1 MGIVQT
7 CIQFVIGANVSLRSV
22 PRLFGI
28 LYGDTLEPHSVV
40 PEASSVRWWLLRLGL
55 YALREPL
62 PQADDWAYIIDHS
75 VQIGTVKVCLI
86 LGIRLSDVPYPQ
98 RALRHE
104 DMRVID
110 VIPVQTSTGEIV
122 AAQLEK
128 ASLRTGIPR
137 QIVSD
142 GGSDVKKGAEL
153 FAQTHPQ
160 TAVSYDAAHHGAI
173 VLKRCFE
180 NDAEWKDYTSQLGQ
194 VKSRIQQTLDA
205 FLMSPSLRPKARY
218 MNLKSLLKWSRQILK
233 LLDRGSAGGR
243 ASERTEARYGWL
255 REYRESIERWSR
267 WEATVSTSVAF
278 VRTRGLSRGCES
290 ELRLKLEQL
299 PSDSYDEALTNV
311 LVKFVQE
318 SSNHASIGE
327 SLVGSSEVLE
337 SVFGKW
343 KTVEHQE
350 SKSGITSLVL
360 SLGALS
366 GSWPASHVK
375 DALEAT
381 PVKHVVSWCQAF
393 LPKSVQSQR
402 QAALADVKA

>member
-1 MGIVQT
+1 VGIIQSS
-7 CIQFVIGANVSLRSV
+7 IQFVVNANVSMRSV

-28 LYGDTLEPHSVV
+28 LYGTLEPHSVV

-62 PQADDWAYIIDHS
+62 PQADDWIYIIDHS

-86 LGIRLSDVPYPQ
+86 LGIRLSDLPYPQ

-122 AAQLEK
+122 AAQLEQ

-142 GGSDVKKGAEL
+142 GGSDVKKGAQL
-153 FAQTHPQ
+153 FAHTHPR
-160 TAVSYDAAHHGAI
+160 TAVTYDAAHHGAI

-180 NDAEWKDYTSQLGQ
+180 NDAKWKDFIGKLGQ
-194 VKSRIQQTLDA
+194 VKAGIQQTLDA
-205 FLMSPSLRPKARY
+205 FLISPSLRPKARY
-218 MNLKSLLKWSRQILK
+218 MNLKSLLKWSRRILK

-243 ASERTEARYGWL
+243 ASERAEARYGWL
-255 REYRESIERWSR
+255 RAYRESIERWSR
-267 WEATVSTSVAF
+267 WEATVGTSVAF
-278 VRTRGLSRGCES
+278 VRTHGLSQGCDSALQLE
-290 ELRLKLEQL
+290 LEQL
-299 PSDSYDEALTNV
+299 PSESYDEGLAKVQLE
-311 LVKFVQE
+311 FVRE
-318 SSNHASIGE
+318 SSRQTRVGE
-327 SLVGSSEVLE
+327 LLVGSSEVLE

-360 SLGALS
+360 SLGTLL
-366 GSWPASHVK
+366 GPWPASRIK
-375 DALEAT
+375 EALEAT
-381 PVKHVVSWCQAF
+381 PVKHVVSWCQKF
-393 LPKSVQSQR
+393 LPQSVQSQR
-402 QAALADVKA
+402 QAAFANSKA

>member
-1 MGIVQT
+1 
-7 CIQFVIGANVSLRSV
+7 
-22 PRLFGI
+22 
-28 LYGDTLEPHSVV
+28 
-40 PEASSVRWWLLRLGL
+40 
-55 YALREPL
+55 
-62 PQADDWAYIIDHS
+62 
-75 VQIGTVKVCLI
+75 
-86 LGIRLSDVPYPQ
+86 
-98 RALRHE
+98 
-104 DMRVID
+104 
-110 VIPVQTSTGEIV
+110 
-122 AAQLEK
+122 
-128 ASLRTGIPR
+128 
-137 QIVSD
+137 
-142 GGSDVKKGAEL
+142 
-153 FAQTHPQ
+153 
-160 TAVSYDAAHHGAI
+160 
-173 VLKRCFE
+173 
-180 NDAEWKDYTSQLGQ
+180 
-194 VKSRIQQTLDA
+194 
-205 FLMSPSLRPKARY
+205 
-218 MNLKSLLKWSRQILK
+218 
-233 LLDRGSAGGR
+233 
-243 ASERTEARYGWL
+243 
-255 REYRESIERWSR
+255 
-267 WEATVSTSVAF
+267 VSTSVAF

-366 GSWPASHVK
+366 GSWPASRVK